1 MRQNK
6 ILTLVFAL
14 ILMLSVAGCDGMN
27 NGIRG
32 IEPVG
37 SPVLTSPQPDESEI
51 AKIIGPGGVGVAP
64 ASEEEDD
71 GTMSYGALRLRVED
85 DRFEFSTDGGQTW
98 RNDWEKGLP
107 DGYSYRI
114 EGDTLEVNTDD
125 GCATM
130 TK

>member
-14 ILMLSVAGCDGMN
+14 TLMLSVAGCGELN
-27 NGIRG
+27 SGIRS

-37 SPVLTSPQPDESEI
+37 SPILTSPQPDENVISE
-51 AKIIGPGGVGVAP
+51 IIGPGGVGVAP
-64 ASEEEDD
+64 ASEEEAD
-71 GTMSYGALRLRVED
+71 GMMSYGALRLRVED

-107 DGYSYRI
+107 DGYNYRI
-114 EGDTLEVNTDD
+114 EGDTLEVNTDG
-125 GCATM
+125 GCATI

>member
-14 ILMLSVAGCDGMN
+14 TLMLSVAGCGELN
-27 NGIRG
+27 SGIRS

-37 SPVLTSPQPDESEI
+37 SPVLTSPQPDENVISE
-51 AKIIGPGGVGVAP
+51 IIGPGGVGVAP
-64 ASEEEDD
+64 ASEEEAD
-71 GTMSYGALRLRVED
+71 GMMSYGALRLRVED

-114 EGDTLEVNTDD
+114 EGDTLEVNTDG
-125 GCATM
+125 GCATI